1 MCMHFWYV
9 GPAAAE
15 EIHILDTDHYL
26 HGHFS
31 DFARQRIDLLN
42 NNYSGRPDKLLLEQR
57 GEAYVS
63 SYRLA
68 DPASLEVLV
77 RKTGCKT
84 SPFIGVMRFTK
95 RTFESNGGCPDSAP
109 QGPFQVVRKQHVTEI
124 FRYDQNQWR

>member
-1 MCMHFWYV
+1 MHFCCV
-9 GPAAAE
+9 GSTAAE
-15 EIHILDTDHYL
+15 ENSPLDPDHYL
-26 HGHFS
+26 HVHFS

-63 SYRLA
+63 SYRRA
-68 DPASLEVLV
+68 DPESLEVLV
-77 RKTGCKT
+77 RKTRCET

-95 RTFESNGGCPDSAP
+95 RTFESNGGCPESAP
-109 QGPFQVVRKQHVTEI
+109 LGPYHVIRKQYVTEI